1 MKANALLPTAQNA
14 GVSRRRRQSVKIPPA
29 HKFLPLLLGVI
40 SRPIFILF
48 FGHLCFSESGKK
60 HDDFVICREFFSAIF

>member
-29 HKFLPLLLGVI
+29 HK
-40 SRPIFILF
+40 
-48 FGHLCFSESGKK
+48 HE
-60 HDDFVICREFFSAIF
+60 DFVICRDFFPPFFEKKKFIKLATSRPRQFLESHL